1 MYAKAFGGRSE
12 DWVES
17 MRQGKGTTRR
27 VKKQKT
33 SHGTEEEPIEIDDVG
48 NPWMMEE
55 V

>member
-1 MYAKAFGGRSE
+1 MDAKTFGGRSE

-33 SHGTEEEPIEIDDVG
+33 DNGTEDKPIMIDDR
-48 NPWMMEE
+48 NPWMVMEE